1 MWDKITFSDWEIIYR
16 KGNSFENIENHE
28 HMDYL
33 HFIVNYRGYPILID
47 SGLAS
52 YMSNHIHAN
61 ARNAEYHNSL
71 LIDGCAYKPMKKKIF
86 PDKYYA
92 MNSSSIKTKTQ
103 TGYKLI
109 LKTSGFN
116 RIDNNIDFERHLL
129 IANKSLTI
137 IDNSNSKTNHK
148 IENYFHF
155 DPNLQSIDNSES
167 FRFSLNNTKIEF
179 VNHSNELSNSDL
191 NLYSEQYGTT
201 QLKKVLNSKNIINKN
216 NPIIHRINII

>member
-28 HMDYL
+28 HIDYL

-52 YMSNHIHAN
+52 YVSNHAHAN

-71 LIDGCAYKPMKKKIF
+71 LIDSYAYKPMKKKIF

-92 MNSSSIKTKTQ
+92 MNNSSIKTKTQ

-116 RIDNNIDFERHLL
+116 RIDNNIDF
-129 IANKSLTI
+129 
-137 IDNSNSKTNHK
+137 D
-148 IENYFHF
+148 
-155 DPNLQSIDNSES
+155 
-167 FRFSLNNTKIEF
+167 NTKIEF

>member
-1 MWDKITFSDWEIIYR
+1 MWDKIIFSDWEIIYR
-16 KGNSFENIENHE
+16 KSNSFENIENHE
-28 HMDYL
+28 HIDYL
-33 HFIVNYRGYPILID
+33 HFVVNYMGCPILVD

-71 LIDGCAYKPMKKKIF
+71 LIDDYAYMPMKKKIF
-86 PDKYYA
+86 PDKYYVA
-92 MNSSSIKTKTQ
+92 CNSSIKTKTE

-116 RIDNNIDFERHLL
+116 RIDKNIDFERHLL
-129 IANKSLTI
+129 VEDKSLTV
-137 IDNSNSKTNHK
+137 IDNSNSKNDHK

-155 DPNLQSIDNSES
+155 DSNLQFIKNSGS
-167 FRFSLNNTKIEF
+167 FRFSLNDTSMEF
-179 VNHSNELSNSDL
+179 MNHNNQLSNNHL
-191 NLYSEQYGTT
+191 NIGSKQYGSTE
-201 QLKKVLNSKNIINKN
+201 LKKVLNSKNIINDN

>member
-1 MWDKITFSDWEIIYR
+1 MWDKIIFSDWEIIYR
-16 KGNSFENIENHE
+16 KSNSFENIENHE
-28 HMDYL
+28 HIDYL
-33 HFIVNYRGYPILID
+33 HFVVNYMGCPILVD

-137 IDNSNSKTNHK
+137 IDNSNSKTDHK

-155 DPNLQSIDNSES
+155 DPNLQFMNNSES
-167 FRFSLNNTKIEF
+167 FRFSLDNTKIEF
-179 VNHSNELSNSDL
+179 VNHCNELSSNDL
-191 NLYSEQYGTT
+191 NVYSKQYGTT
-201 QLKKVLNSKNIINKN
+201 ELKKVLNSKNIINN
-216 NPIIHRINII
+216 TNPIIHRINII